1 MAVQKVATQVI
12 EDAAVTDAKLNT
24 TGTMP
29 AWNGSA
35 LTNLPESGDKRNFII
50 DGDFTQWPTGTSFTI
65 TDLVYHCA
73 LWENRKIGFTS
84 LAATV
89 SQETS
94 VLPSSSN
101 SNHSSVYSLKTL
113 INTAEAAASGD
124 FLSHRYW
131 ITGHDFARLRYDSAN
146 GAVFAFWARCSVAGT
161 YSICL
166 TLGSDTYSKS
176 FVISSGDTWELIQ
189 IALPDMSAKAP
200 VHDMHT
206 GGGIIID
213 LVLAASGSRAQTDNT
228 WSGSGTCYGV
238 TGQTNLSDTLNATFY
253 LSQVSLTLGST
264 APTFSSPP
272 VATVRDQVK
281 YYVEELNPD
290 SVDYYR
296 FGTGSARSGTS
307 LSCFMN
313 YYPKRIDNPTKTL
326 GSSTAGHYGWMN
338 HADLNITGSAL
349 PTFGAAGGKVGMQTV
364 NQTINSG
371 ANAGDS
377 GSFRAFHA
385 TAKILIDARH

>member
-1 MAVQKVATQVI
+1 MASTLKVTNI
-12 EDAAVTDAKLNT
+12 TTPDGNNSVTFDRPLAGDGN
-24 TGTMP
+24 
-29 AWNGSA
+29 A
-35 LTNLPESGDKRNFII
+35 LVGVSPRNFII
-50 DGDFTQWPTGTSFTI
+50 DGDFTQWPTGTSFTL
-65 TDLVYHCA
+65 TDQVYHCA

-84 LAATV
+84 LVATV

-113 INTAEAAASGD
+113 INTAEAVASGD

-189 IALPDMSAKAP
+189 IALPDMSAKSP
-200 VHDMHT
+200 VNDMHT

-213 LVLAASGSRAQTDNT
+213 LILAASGTRVQANNT
-228 WSGSGTCYGV
+228 WSGSGTAYGV

-253 LSQVSLTLGST
+253 LSQVGLYLGSS
-264 APTFSSPP
+264 APTFTSPP
-272 VATVRDQVK
+272 ISTVKDQVDW
-281 YYVEELNPD
+281 YVQRFNFNSNSAEWFCNGVCSTNTIMGFMPFRRGMRTNP
-290 SVDYYR
+290 SM
-296 FGTGSARSGTS
+296 T
-307 LSCFMN
+307 
-313 YYPKRIDNPTKTL
+313 
-326 GSSTAGHYGWMN
+326 STAASTFTG
-338 HADLNITGSAL
+338 ADLAV
-349 PTFGAAGGKVGMQTV
+349 GAAGTSIALPDASLRGVRVHLSTGGTL
-364 NQTINSG
+364 TSHSG
-371 ANAGDS
+371 AYITRTTTN
-377 GSFRAFHA
+377 
-385 TAKILIDARH
+385 TAWIMADARH